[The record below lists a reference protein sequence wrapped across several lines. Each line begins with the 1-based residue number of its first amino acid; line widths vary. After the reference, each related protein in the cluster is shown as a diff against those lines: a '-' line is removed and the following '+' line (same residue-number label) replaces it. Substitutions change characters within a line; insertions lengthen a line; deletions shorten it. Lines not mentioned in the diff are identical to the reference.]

1 MCVQFF
7 FVARGKILILL
18 PLGELDRPLIGQ
30 NIGTKGVG
38 RKILRNK
45 ELAAQI
51 GLRLFGRIGS
61 DPGAQFN
68 CAPSVRSVK
77 VVGHTGTIYFVR
89 SCGKPTGEGY
99 EG

>member
-1 MCVQFF
+1 MCVEFF

-51 GLRLFGRIGS
+51 RPAAFWW
-61 DPGAQFN
+61 DWF
-68 CAPSVRSVK
+68 
-77 VVGHTGTIYFVR
+77 
-89 SCGKPTGEGY
+89 
-99 EG
+99 

>member
-1 MCVQFF
+1 MPWDDLGSSRVADGVRRMCVQFF

-45 ELAAQI
+45 ALATQI
-51 GLRLFGRIGS
+51 RPAAFWS
-61 DPGAQFN
+61 DWF
-68 CAPSVRSVK
+68 
-77 VVGHTGTIYFVR
+77 
-89 SCGKPTGEGY
+89 
-99 EG
+99 